1 VQGRHDGS
9 GVTLSFAKKLIEM
22 HMGVLEVESKCKS
35 ETADGSRECDS
46 LHIPVWTSGLTR

>member
-1 VQGRHDGS
+1 MQGRHDGS